1 MSRELLSRRNPV
13 SVRLALLTVVAVTC
27 VSGSRSVV
35 AATSA
40 ASEDDQSKN
49 TFYALAF
56 STGVGELWA
65 IEVNGAKVTTTD
77 IGPIHAPG
85 CATLATSPSGTLM
98 SMCGPLIPGDQQL
111 TSFDTR
117 TGQATLFG
125 VHITGLS
132 VMAMAFGP
140 DGTLYAVGGCY
151 PTATPLNTDC
161 NNADPNFN
169 TLYTVNVAT
178 GAFTRVGSMGGSE
191 FFMDLAVDR
200 HGTLW
205 GVTSCLN
212 PCYAPAVLYRINP
225 ETGKATNPVNLVGS
239 STVMGI
245 TFARNGKLYATD
257 FTGNSG
263 LYVVDPKTGFE
274 SAIAAMPFGLS
285 AGLDLADPLP

>member
-1 MSRELLSRRNPV
+1 MSICLG
-13 SVRLALLTVVAVTC
+13 LLTVLVATC
-27 VSGSRSVV
+27 VPAGRGVL
-35 AATSA
+35 AATPT
-40 ASEDDQSKN
+40 ASEDDQAKN

-65 IEVNGAKVTTTD
+65 IDVKGAKVTTTD

-85 CATLATSPSGTLM
+85 CATLATSASGTLM

-111 TSFDTR
+111 TTFDTR

-132 VMAMAFGP
+132 VMAMAFGS

-151 PTATPLNTDC
+151 PNGNPNDLNTDC
-161 NNADPNFN
+161 NSSDPNFN
-169 TLYTVNVAT
+169 TLYTVNVVT

-191 FFMDLAVDR
+191 YFMDLAVDR
-200 HGTLW
+200 HGDLW

-225 ETGKATNPVNLVGS
+225 ATGKATKVVNLVGS

-245 TFARNGKLYATD
+245 TFARDGKLYATD

-285 AGLDLADPLP
+285 AGLDLAEPLP

>member
-1 MSRELLSRRNPV
+1 MSRELLSLRKW
-13 SVRLALLTVVAVTC
+13 SVRLGLVTVI
-27 VSGSRSVV
+27 
-35 AATSA
+35 AAAFCPGVRNVLA
-40 ASEDDQSKN
+40 AAGEDDQAKH

-56 STGVGELWA
+56 STGVGELWS

-77 IGPIHAPG
+77 IGPIKTG

-98 SMCGPLIPGDQQL
+98 SMCGPLFGNQQL
-111 TSFDTR
+111 TTFDTK
-117 TGQATLFG
+117 TGLATRFG
-125 VHITGLS
+125 VPVPGLS
-132 VMAMAFGP
+132 VMAMAFGA

-151 PTATPLNTDC
+151 PNGDPNNLNTDC

-212 PCYAPAVLYRINP
+212 PCYAPAVLYRINT
-225 ETGKATNPVNLVGS
+225 ETGKATKVVNLVGS

-274 SAIAAMPFGLS
+274 TAIAAMPFGLS